1 VGTALLPAL
10 NWVLQPLGNAVD
22 MVSNFAEAN
31 QGLTAAVGIGVAA
44 LITLKGVMLAG
55 KAASLIFGNTLD
67 KSRLFR
73 KGLNRETNESGRAAQ
88 FAAKQFSRLNR
99 TLMESGGRSGRGGR
113 GGSAGRRSRSGSR
126 VRSRNPLARAY
137 NFASTA
143 FTAKRGALPLA

>member
-1 VGTALLPAL
+1 KLNRLSVIVGTALLPAL

-88 FAAKQFSRLNR
+88 FAAKQFSRLNS

-113 GGSAGRRSRSGSR
+113 G
-126 VRSRNPLARAY
+126 
-137 NFASTA
+137 
-143 FTAKRGALPLA
+143 